1 MVRKQKMHNL
11 LSYQNFINKII
22 KKSFKQRTMSKI
34 QKFANPT
41 ISGGTYAG
49 EAASGYVAA
58 ALLSAVTLDN
68 KLVTIMPNVKYKSV
82 IQKIAVASLVNDAS
96 CDFITNTGSVTIS
109 EQVLTPK
116 ELQVNLQ
123 LCKQDFLA
131 SWEALQLGFSA
142 FDEIPKNFNDF
153 LISYVGGK
161 VAEATEESI
170 WQGVNSTNGQ
180 FGGFQ
185 NALSASIAG
194 ATGVLAARATGGS
207 SAIISGAIDATNV
220 FSKLQSVVD
229 TIPNTVYGKQDLV
242 IYVPTNVGKAYQAAL
257 AGGAAGANGWNNQYN
272 VGEKPFNFNGIEI
285 AMVPG
290 MSSSKIVAAQKSN
303 LFFGTGLMSD
313 YNEVKVIDMANID
326 GSQNYRVI
334 MRYTAGT
341 QFGIGSDIVYY
352 GAY

>member
-1 MVRKQKMHNL
+1 MKAK
-11 LSYQNFINKII
+11 QNFALP
-22 KKSFKQRTMSKI
+22 SVTS
-34 QKFANPT
+34 
-41 ISGGTYAG
+41 TYAG
-49 EAASGYVAA
+49 EAASGYIAA
-58 ALLSAVTLDN
+58 ALLSANTLDK

-82 IQKIAVASLVNDAS
+82 IQKLDVSGIVQDAS
-96 CDFITNTGSVTIS
+96 CDFTTSGSVAIS

-116 ELQVNLQ
+116 ELQVNLL
-123 LCKQDFLA
+123 LCKQEFVD

-170 WQGVNSTNGQ
+170 WQGNNSSNGE

-185 NALSASIAG
+185 TAFSASIAAGG
-194 ATGVLAARATGGS
+194 ATAVLAAKSGS
-207 SAIISGAIDATNV
+207 IVISGSVTSANV
-220 FSKLQSVVD
+220 LDKLNSVVN
-229 TIPNTVYGKQDLV
+229 TIPDTVYGKPDVLL
-242 IYVPTNVGKAYQAAL
+242 YVSTDVAKAYQQAL
-257 AGGAAGANGWNNQYN
+257 AGGAIGANGWNNQMN

-285 AMVPG
+285 VWCPG

-303 LFFGTGLMSD
+303 LFFGTGLLSD

-326 GSQNYRVI
+326 GSQNYRIV
-334 MRYTAGT
+334 MRYTGGT
-341 QFGIGSDIVYY
+341 QFGIGQDIVYY